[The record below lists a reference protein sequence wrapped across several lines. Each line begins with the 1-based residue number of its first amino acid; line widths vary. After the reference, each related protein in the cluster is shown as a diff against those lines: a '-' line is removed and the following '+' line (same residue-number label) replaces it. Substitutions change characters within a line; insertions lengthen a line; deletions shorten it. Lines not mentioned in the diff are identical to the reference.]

1 MRLPDDFS
9 FYCPLKTN
17 CGSHALAHLPV
28 ELSTLNAHA
37 PLILANCDQIGKKR
51 IDTVIDA
58 FKTSGLT
65 LGIYDRLPDRVPP
78 DLMPVLTRIY
88 RDGGCDSIIAVGSGS
103 VVDSAKCLNMLV
115 SAGDHGVQNDSDREM
130 SDPGPL
136 RPLMVVATPGGNGDE
151 ATGYASDGG
160 RRLVSPRLIP
170 NVVFIDPAM
179 MGKDDDQD
187 VVDGALIALAHAVEA
202 FLDDSA
208 GPMCRA
214 YAHTAIGLIVNYLPG
229 ALRQSNRKKNICAV
243 VNGQM
248 AAGCAF
254 FASSPSICHVLGT
267 GLKEWTDLPLGFLM
281 AVLLPHLLGEAG
293 ALQPERV
300 GELLYPIVGTDI
312 FALTAADFK
321 TPRTIALFWEFFDA
335 VNTELVL
342 KIPSSLEDAGLTDE
356 QIERVQSRLSN
367 GPVDDHVAR
376 IIYGA
381 RQRAILM
388 AGRNCP

>member
-9 FYCPLKTN
+9 FFCPLKTN
-17 CGSHALAHLPV
+17 CGSHALSHLPM

-37 PLILANCDQIGKKR
+37 PLILANHDQIGKKR
-51 IDTVIDA
+51 INTVIDA

-65 LGIYDRLPDRVPP
+65 LGIYDRLPDRLPP
-78 DLMPVLTRIY
+78 DLMPVLARIY

-103 VVDSAKCLNMLV
+103 VVDAAKCLNILV
-115 SAGDHGVQNDSDREM
+115 SAGDHGMPDDSGREA

-136 RPLMVVATPGGNGDE
+136 RPLMLVATTGGNGDE

-160 RRLVSPRLIP
+160 RRLGSPRLIP
-170 NVVFIDPAM
+170 NVVFIDPVM
-179 MGKDDDQD
+179 MGKGDDQD

-229 ALRQSNRKKNICAV
+229 ALRQSDRRKNLCAV
-243 VNGQM
+243 INGQM

-254 FASSPSICHVLGT
+254 FASSPGICHVLGS
-267 GLKEWTDLPLGFLM
+267 GLKEWTDLPRGFLM
-281 AVLLPHLLGEAG
+281 AILLPHLLREAG

-312 FALTAADFK
+312 FALTGADFK
-321 TPRTIALFWEFFDA
+321 TPRMIALFLEFFDA

-356 QIERVQSRLSN
+356 QIERVQSRVGN
-367 GPVDDHVAR
+367 GPADDHMAR
-376 IIYGA
+376 VIYGA
-381 RQRAILM
+381 RQSA
-388 AGRNCP
+388 P